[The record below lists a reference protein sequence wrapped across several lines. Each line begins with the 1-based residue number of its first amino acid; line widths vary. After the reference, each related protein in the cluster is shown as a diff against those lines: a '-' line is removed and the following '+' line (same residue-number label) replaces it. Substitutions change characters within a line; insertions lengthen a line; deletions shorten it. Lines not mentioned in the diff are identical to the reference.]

1 MLKAVK
7 DGVTL
12 AVRLQP
18 GAKKTFIKGIYGKG
32 THGEAASAQLNIAVQ
47 AQPIEGRANAALL
60 EFLAEVFSL
69 PKSAATI
76 LSGELS
82 RTKVVLLK
90 GISLQRAEEAV
101 TRWAGK

>member
-1 MLKAVK
+1 MLRAVK

-18 GAKKTFIKGIYGKG
+18 GAKKTFIKGIYGVG
-32 THGEAASAQLNIAVQ
+32 IYSEAASPALNIAVQ
-47 AQPIEGRANAALL
+47 APPIEGRANAALL

-76 LSGELS
+76 LSGVLS
-82 RTKVVLLK
+82 RTKIVLLK
-90 GISLQRAEEAV
+90 GISLERAEAV
-101 TRWAGK
+101 IARWTTK

>member
-18 GAKKTFIKGIYGKG
+18 GAKKTMIKGVY
-32 THGEAASAQLNIAVQ
+32 GEAASPQLNIAVQ
-47 AQPIEGRANAALL
+47 APPIEGRANAALL
-60 EFLAEVFSL
+60 DFLAEVFAL

-76 LSGELS
+76 LSGESS
-82 RTKVVLLK
+82 RTKVVLLR
-90 GISLQRAEEAV
+90 GISLERAEEVV
-101 TRWAGK
+101 TRWTKK

>member
-18 GAKKTFIKGIYGKG
+18 GAKKTLIKGTYGQ
-32 THGEAASAQLNIAVQ
+32 AASLQLNIAVQ
-47 AQPIEGRANAALL
+47 AQPIEGRANVALL
-60 EFLAEVFSL
+60 EFLAEIFSL

-76 LSGELS
+76 LSGESS
-82 RTKVVLLK
+82 RTKIVLLR
-90 GISLQRAEEAV
+90 GISLEKAAEAV
-101 TRWAGK
+101 TRWAKK

>member
-18 GAKKTFIKGIYGKG
+18 GAKRTSIKGIYG
-32 THGEAASAQLNIAVQ
+32 EATSPRLNVAVR
-47 AQPIEGRANAALL
+47 AQPIEGRANVALL

-69 PKSAATI
+69 PKGAVTI
-76 LSGELS
+76 LSGESS

-90 GISLQRAEEAV
+90 GILLERAEEV
-101 TRWAGK
+101 LTPWTKK